1 MEIMRINDINKKKE
15 ISRKILEALPEW
27 FGIKEAREN
36 YIEESTEQIFFG
48 AIDLD
53 EPVGFLCLKETGKDT
68 VELAVMGVVKE
79 HHRQGI

>member
-36 YIEESTEQIFFG
+36 YIEESTELKKQKNMRVKQDIHFF
-48 AIDLD
+48 
-53 EPVGFLCLKETGKDT
+53 K
-68 VELAVMGVVKE
+68 
-79 HHRQGI
+79 